1 MNYRVLIVEDDPMVS
16 MINSQFTRKVSGFEV
31 AGVCRNGEEA
41 LSFLDKNVVDLIL
54 LDVFMP
60 VMNGT
65 EALKKIREKKIAAE
79 VIMVTAADD
88 TATIEETVHLGV
100 HDYLIKPFT
109 FERFKISLE
118 KFVTKKML
126 LKENQ
131 KMNQSDIDNLML
143 NSVNESPRTD
153 EKNVENKELQNEAF
167 YKNLPK
173 GIQQKTLEHIISYF
187 ENNSGWC
194 STDMIAQTLG
204 ISIVTVR
211 NYMNYLVK
219 IKLIT
224 EDINY
229 STGGRHC
236 MLYKKAD

>member
-1 MNYRVLIVEDDPMVS
+1 MNYKVLIVEDDPMVA
-16 MINSQFTRKVSGFEV
+16 MINSQFVAKVDGFEV
-31 AGVCRNGEEA
+31 AGMCRNGQEA
-41 LSFLDKNVVDLIL
+41 LDFLIDNKVDLIL

-65 EALKKIREKKIAAE
+65 ETLKKIREQKIDVE

-118 KFVTKKML
+118 KFVTKKSL
-126 LKENQ
+126 LKDNQ
-131 KMNQSDIDNLML
+131 KMNQNDIDNLML
-143 NSVNESPRTD
+143 NSAGGQIFAVQSDGDNNIPE
-153 EKNVENKELQNEAF
+153 
-167 YKNLPK
+167 NLPK
-173 GIQQKTLEHIISYF
+173 GIQRKTLENIISYF
-187 ENNSGWC
+187 EKNSGWC
-194 STDMIAQTLG
+194 STDMISEALG

-211 NYMNYLVK
+211 NYMNYLVRTK
-219 IKLIT
+219 TIT

-229 STGGRHC
+229 STGGRPC
-236 MLYKKAD
+236 MLYKKSTQPQH